1 MDEDERSAALA
12 IAKAAVL
19 CSREGAELMSR
30 LKSTIAQNDS
40 VPRDQMSHASNVD
53 YPSSLANSLGIEYPK
68 TSTAGDGR
76 RKRMTEDEILEA
88 MADIRDEKG
97 PWRPCRKKILRA
109 ILQNPPAPISR
120 RMQPKS
126 RNPSITK
133 EQT

>member
-1 MDEDERSAALA
+1 
-12 IAKAAVL
+12 
-19 CSREGAELMSR
+19 MSR

-40 VPRDQMSHASNVD
+40 VPRDQMSHASNVE

-97 PWRPCRKKILRA
+97 HGGLAAK
-109 ILQNPPAPISR
+109 NPTG
-120 RMQPKS
+120 
-126 RNPSITK
+126 NPSKPASSYQQEDAAEIQK
-133 EQT
+133 SKHH